1 MFGRLKQMLIK
12 EFIQVFRDKR
22 TRFMLIGP
30 PIIQM
35 LVFGYA
41 ATYEIHHVPTVVL
54 DLDHSQESRELVSRF
69 TSSPYFDVQR
79 QLTDARPIR
88 DLIDKGDA
96 TVGLEIDAGFAQK
109 LRKGQTAPLQ
119 VIVDATNSN
128 TALIASGY
136 ITQIALGFAKDYQ
149 QDRIYRIAPQFVA
162 AIPSIELE
170 QRPWYNAELSS
181 RWFFV
186 PGVIGSLTLIL
197 VITLTAFAVV
207 REREIGTLEQI
218 MVTPIRPAEFILG
231 KTLPFFLIGVADV
244 LLIALVG
251 SLWFQVPFRGN
262 VAVLA
267 LGAVLFI
274 LCMLGVGLLISTVS
288 STQQQAMVTAFFF
301 IMPAITFS
309 GFGFPISTMPLGM
322 QYFSYCIPLRYFLV
336 ILRGVYLKG
345 VGMDILWPQMAAM
358 AAMAAMA
365 FGLITLSI
373 LRFHKALD

>member
-22 TRFMLIGP
+22 TRFLLFGP

-35 LVFGYA
+35 VIFGYA
-41 ATYEIHHVPTVVL
+41 ATYEIHHVATVVL
-54 DLDHSQESRELVSRF
+54 DLDHSQESRDLISRF
-69 TSSPYFDVQR
+69 TSSPYFDVRR
-79 QLTDARPIR
+79 QLTDSRQIR
-88 DLIDKGDA
+88 DSIDRGQA

-109 LRKGQTAPLQ
+109 LRSGQTAPVQ
-119 VIVDATNSN
+119 VIVDAANSN

-136 ITQIALGFAKDYQ
+136 ISQIALGFAHDYQ
-149 QDRIYRIAPQFVA
+149 IDRIARIAPQLIE
-162 AIPSIELE
+162 AIPSVELE
-170 QRPWYNAELSS
+170 QRPWYNPNLSS
-181 RWFFV
+181 RWFFI
-186 PGVIGSLTLIL
+186 PGIVGSLTLVL

-231 KTLPFFLIGVADV
+231 KTLPFFLIGLFDV
-244 LLIALVG
+244 SLIAVVG
-251 SLWFQVPFRGN
+251 TLWFQVPFRGHLY
-262 VAVLA
+262 VL
-267 LGAVLFI
+267 LTGSVLFL

-301 IMPAITFS
+301 IMPAISFS
-309 GFGFPISTMPLGM
+309 GFGFPISTMPQWM
-322 QYFSYCIPLRYFLV
+322 QYCSYAIPLRYFLIV
-336 ILRGVYLKG
+336 LRGTYLKG

-358 AAMAAMA
+358 AALG
-365 FGLITLSI
+365 FGLLTIAI

>member
-1 MFGRLKQMLIK
+1 MLGRLKQMLIK

-22 TRFMLIGP
+22 TRFILFGP

-41 ATYEIHHVPTVVL
+41 ASYEIYHVPTVVL

-69 TSSPYFDVQR
+69 TSSRYFDVQH
-79 QLTDARPIR
+79 QLTDARQLA
-88 DLIDKGDA
+88 DAIDRGTA
-96 TVGLEIDAGFAQK
+96 IVGLEIDAGFAQK
-109 LRKGQTAPLQ
+109 LRKGEAAPLQ
-119 VIVDATNSN
+119 TIVDATNSN

-136 ITQIALGFAKDYQ
+136 ISQIAQGFAQEYQ
-149 QDRIYRIAPQFVA
+149 RDRIYRIAPQLTEVM
-162 AIPSIELE
+162 PSVVLAP
-170 QRPWYNAELSS
+170 RPWYNPDMRS

-186 PGVIGSLTLIL
+186 PGIIGNLGLVL

-231 KTLPFFLIGVADV
+231 KTLPFFLIGAFDIA
-244 LLIALVG
+244 LIAVVG
-251 SLWFQVPFRGN
+251 TFWFDVPFRGHIP
-262 VAVLA
+262 VLA
-267 LGAVLFI
+267 LGSVLFL

-309 GFGFPISTMPLGM
+309 GFGFPISTMPQWM
-322 QYFSYCIPLRYFLV
+322 QYLTYIVPLRYFLV
-336 ILRGVYLKG
+336 VLRGTYLKG
-345 VGMDILWPQMAAM
+345 VGMDILWPQMAVM
-358 AAMAAMA
+358 AGMAVS
-365 FGLITLSI
+365 LLTLAV

>member
-22 TRFMLIGP
+22 TRFLLFGP

-35 LVFGYA
+35 VIFGYA
-41 ATYEIHHVPTVVL
+41 ATYEIHHVATVVL
-54 DLDHSQESRELVSRF
+54 DLDHSEESRDLISRF
-69 TSSPYFDVQR
+69 TSSPYFDVQC
-79 QLTDARPIR
+79 QVTDSREIR
-88 DLIDKGDA
+88 DSIDRGRA

-109 LRKGQTAPLQ
+109 LRSGQTAPVQ

-136 ITQIALGFAKDYQ
+136 ISQIALGFARDYQ
-149 QDRIYRIAPQFVA
+149 MDRIDRIAPHLTE
-162 AIPSIELE
+162 AIPSVELE
-170 QRPWYNAELSS
+170 QRPWYNPSLSS
-181 RWFFV
+181 RWFFI
-186 PGVIGSLTLIL
+186 PGIVGSLTLVL

-231 KTLPFFLIGVADV
+231 KTLPFFLIGLFDV
-244 LLIALVG
+244 SLIAVVG
-251 SLWFQVPFRGN
+251 TLWFQVPFRGHLS
-262 VAVLA
+262 VL
-267 LGAVLFI
+267 LTGSVLFL

-288 STQQQAMVTAFFF
+288 STQQQAMVTSFFF
-301 IMPAITFS
+301 IMPAISFS
-309 GFGFPISTMPLGM
+309 GFGFPISTMPQWM
-322 QYFSYCIPLRYFLV
+322 QYFSYAIPLRYFLIV
-336 ILRGVYLKG
+336 LRGTYLKG

-358 AAMAAMA
+358 AGLG
-365 FGLITLSI
+365 FGLLTIAI

>member
-12 EFIQVFRDKR
+12 EFIQTLRDKR
-22 TRFMLIGP
+22 TRFILIGP

-35 LVFGYA
+35 MVFGYA
-41 ATYEIHHVPTVVL
+41 ANYEIRHVPTVVL
-54 DLDHSQESRELVSRF
+54 DLDHSQESRELISRF

-79 QLTDARPIR
+79 QLTDSRQLG
-88 DLIDKGDA
+88 DLIERGEA
-96 TVGLEIDAGFAQK
+96 TAGLEIDAGFAQQ

-136 ITQIALGFAKDYQ
+136 ISQIARDFAQEYQ
-149 QDRIYRIAPQFVA
+149 KDRIYRIAPQLVEVM
-162 AIPSIELE
+162 PSVELAP
-170 QRPWYNAELSS
+170 RPWYNPDLSS

-186 PGVIGSLTLIL
+186 PGIIGSLML
-197 VITLTAFAVV
+197 VLVVTLTAFAVV

-231 KTLPFFLIGVADV
+231 KTLPFFLIGLFDV
-244 LLIALVG
+244 ILIAVVG
-251 SLWFQVPFRGN
+251 SLWFHVPFRGN
-262 VAVLA
+262 IAVLA
-267 LGAVLFI
+267 TGAVLFL

-288 STQQQAMVTAFFF
+288 ATQQQAMVTSFFF

-309 GFGFPISTMPLGM
+309 GFGFPISTMPHWM
-322 QYFSYCIPLRYFLV
+322 QDFSYLIPLRYFLV
-336 ILRGVYLKG
+336 VIRGTYLKG

-358 AAMAAMA
+358 AGLGFALLTAA
-365 FGLITLSI
+365 I

>member
-1 MFGRLKQMLIK
+1 MLGRLKQMLIK

-22 TRFMLIGP
+22 TRFILIGP

-41 ATYEIHHVPTVVL
+41 ATYDIRHVPTVVL
-54 DLDHSQESRELVSRF
+54 DLDHSQESRELISLF

-79 QLTDARPIR
+79 QLANSRQLG
-88 DLIDKGDA
+88 DLIERGDT

-109 LRKGQTAPLQ
+109 LRKGETAPLQ

-136 ITQIALGFAKDYQ
+136 ITQIALGFAKSYQ
-149 QDRIYRIAPQFVA
+149 LDRIGRIAPQLIEAMPMV
-162 AIPSIELE
+162 ELE
-170 QRPWYNAELSS
+170 PRPWYNPGLSS

-186 PGVIGSLTLIL
+186 PGVVGSLTLVL
-197 VITLTAFAVV
+197 VVTLTAFAVV

-231 KTLPFFLIGVADV
+231 KTLPFFLIGIFDV
-244 LLIALVG
+244 SLIAAVG
-251 SLWFQVPFRGN
+251 TFWFQIPFRGHIP
-262 VAVLA
+262 VL
-267 LGAVLFI
+267 LTGSILFI
-274 LCMLGVGLLISTVS
+274 VCMLGVGLLISTVS

-301 IMPAITFS
+301 IMPAIAFS
-309 GFGFPISTMPLGM
+309 GFGFPISTMPQWM
-322 QYFSYCIPLRYFLV
+322 QYLTYLVPLRYFLV
-336 ILRGVYLKG
+336 VLRGTYLKG
-345 VGMDILWPQMAAM
+345 AGTEILWPQMAAM
-358 AAMAAMA
+358 A
-365 FGLITLSI
+365 GLGASLLTIAI